1 MGQSTFQID
10 CSQMSTI
17 LHCATPR
24 SLILIDEFGKGTNIS
39 DGTCVY
45 SLILYSSS
53 NTQKKNTT
61 RYRTV
66 HVGVQHSV
74 GIKGSMSE
82 NDRRDSFQRSA
93 RVQGTRTVPRKRNSS
108 SSHEK
113 YSGTHTF
120 SHLTLISLTTFFH
133 HTGKGSSGPA
143 LRPRKVENKDEF
155 KSSKSDY
162 GLWCASKAGVNK
174 HVLDRARY
182 IFDSIDKSQAI
193 SALSSQESDDST
205 KNETSKPSNVAA

>member
-53 NTQKKNTT
+53 NTQKN

-120 SHLTLISLTTFFH
+120 SHLTLISLTTFFFIYR
-133 HTGKGSSGPA
+133 KRIVWSRSSNY
-143 LRPRKVENKDEF
+143 V
-155 KSSKSDY
+155 KSRTRTSSRVPNQTTD
-162 GLWCASKAGVNK
+162 CGVLAK
-174 HVLDRARY
+174 QV
-182 IFDSIDKSQAI
+182 
-193 SALSSQESDDST
+193 
-205 KNETSKPSNVAA
+205 